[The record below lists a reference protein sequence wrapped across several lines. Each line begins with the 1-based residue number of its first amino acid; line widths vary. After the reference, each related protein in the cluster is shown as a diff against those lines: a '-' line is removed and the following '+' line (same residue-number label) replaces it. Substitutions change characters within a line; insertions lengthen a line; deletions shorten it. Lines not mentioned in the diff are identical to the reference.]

1 MVSFKHKWIFY
12 ALSILVAS
20 IAAHESVRLLCLL
33 VPFFLFLRFK
43 KISMLHVAGI
53 TFTALS
59 SYIYFTCLLQQF
71 VDSLQLPASLT
82 WTDEYKINGDTLR
95 GFMKD
100 DKDRNV
106 YVVYRFK
113 SEQEKLAYQ
122 KESLVGNR
130 YIVTGEVVEP
140 PQPNHDYAFNMND
153 YLKSKGSLGIVEIAD
168 WNFVGKN
175 QSLYQKIINQRF
187 NIKRHIEE
195 TFPPSLVGEAQALI
209 IGLQENV
216 DEEITRA
223 YQKLGITHLFAIS
236 GLHIAIVA
244 FIFFQGLL
252 RLGVRREL
260 ASVVLLVVLPIYAVV
275 AGGAPS
281 VWRAVTVVE
290 LIMIGRLK
298 GKLAADDAL
307 SISFIFFVLLQP
319 WSIYQIGFQLS
330 YLATASLLFSSRLI
344 NRHPSWIIQSFLI
357 TFVSQ
362 LLVYPLLLFHFYEL
376 SLSSLIVNS
385 FFVPLFSFIILPI
398 NIILVAISYFAESFT
413 NLLFLLYEPLREALA
428 AFINLLSGLP
438 YQIWTPGKPALFLI
452 AVAYIGVFAT
462 FYILDRRGKLLKV
475 LSVLLLPALIVH
487 YGGKLTNDLI
497 ITFINVG
504 QGDCIVIELPFNS
517 EVYLI
522 DTGGVL
528 RFNQEDW
535 KKNRNPYEVGRDIV
549 VPFLK
554 GKGIQK
560 IDKLIL
566 THADSDHVEGAE
578 EILQEI
584 RIEEIHISPGSY
596 KKDVMNDLVI
606 EAEKRSIPIV
616 EQIANVSWSKN
627 GFTFTYLWPN
637 ETTYE
642 GNNDSLVLYVTSD
655 VFDGLFMGD
664 VEKAG
669 EESIIR
675 QYPSLGHIDVLK
687 AGHHGSKTSS
697 SEVFLERIKP
707 AITIFSA
714 GEDNRYGHP
723 HKEVVERFQELGL
736 LTFTTGEVGT
746 IELRISGESMELRT
760 SNLK

>member
-1 MVSFKHKWIFY
+1 MFY
-12 ALSILVAS
+12 ALSVLVAS
-20 IAAHESVRLLCLL
+20 IAAHESVRFLFLLA
-33 VPFFLFLRFK
+33 PFSLFLRFK

-53 TFTALS
+53 TITALS
-59 SYIYFTCLLQQF
+59 SYIYFTYLLQQF
-71 VDSLQLPASLT
+71 EDPLQVPASLT

-100 DKDRNV
+100 DRGRNV
-106 YVVYRFK
+106 YAVYRFK
-113 SEQEKLAYQ
+113 SEQEKLDYQ
-122 KESLVGNR
+122 KQSLVGNR
-130 YIVTGEVVEP
+130 YLVTGEVVEP
-140 PQPNHDYAFNMND
+140 YQPNHDYAFNMSN
-153 YLKSKGSLGIVEIAD
+153 YLKSKGSLGIVEVTN
-168 WNFVGKN
+168 WNFEGKS
-175 QSLYQKIINQRF
+175 QSLYQKIAKQRF
-187 NIKRHIEE
+187 NVKRHIEE
-195 TFPPSLVGEAQALI
+195 SFPPSLVAEAQALI

-216 DEEITRA
+216 DEHTTRA

-260 ASVVLLVVLPIYAVV
+260 ASGVLLVVLPIYAVL

-281 VWRAVTVVE
+281 VWRAVMVVE
-290 LIMIGRLK
+290 LIMISRLR

-307 SISFIFFVLLQP
+307 SISFILFVLLQP
-319 WSIYQIGFQLS
+319 WSVYQIGFQLS
-330 YLATASLLFSSRLI
+330 YLATASLIFSSRLI

-362 LLVYPLLLFHFYEL
+362 LLVYPLLLFQFYEL
-376 SLSSLIVNS
+376 SLSSLIVNI

-398 NIILVAISYFAESFT
+398 NLILLAISYIAEPLT
-413 NLLFLLYEPLREALA
+413 NLLFQLYEPSRAALT
-428 AFINLLSGLP
+428 AFIDILQGIP
-438 YQIWTPGKPALFLI
+438 YQMWTPGKPPLTLI
-452 AVAYIGVFAT
+452 AIAYIGVFAT
-462 FYILDRRGKLLKV
+462 FYLLDRRSKLLKV
-475 LSVLLLPALIVH
+475 ISVLLLPALIVH

-504 QGDCIVIELPFNS
+504 QGDCILVELPLKS

-522 DTGGVL
+522 DSGGVL
-528 RFNQEDW
+528 RFNEEGW
-535 KKNRNPYEVGRDIV
+535 KNSRNPYEVGRDIV

-578 EILQEI
+578 EIVQEI
-584 RIEEIHISPGSY
+584 QIGEIHISPGSY

-606 EAEKRSIPIV
+606 ESERRNIPII
-616 EQIANVSWSKN
+616 EQIANVSWNKA

-655 VFDGLFMGD
+655 RFEGLFMGD
-664 VEKAG
+664 VEEEG

-675 QYPSLGHIDVLK
+675 QYPSLAHIDVLK

-714 GEDNRYGHP
+714 GEGNRYGHP

-736 LTFTTGEVGT
+736 PTFTTGEDGT
-746 IELRISGESMELRT
+746 IELRISGETMKLRT
-760 SNLK
+760 SNSK